1 LYPKESVTYVPD
13 DETADSQGSWALRFW
28 HRLDLTT
35 QFLVVATLIVCG
47 SMAILGEW
55 LSSQI
60 AANQLRS
67 RAESGALYMEGF
79 LAGHIDEG
87 PDGPRVSTERQ
98 KELDRLLIGTD
109 LATRVE
115 GFRIWERDGTVLYS
129 TDKLLMGKRLPS
141 KDIEQ
146 AFSGR
151 VVAQLEDGHNDDDGE
166 EQREQR
172 PLIEI
177 YGPIYRSNVHE
188 VIAVG
193 ELYEEAGEFIAQ
205 RDRVQRRTWGIVGA
219 TTVAIMGLLFLI
231 VRRASKVIRRQS
243 VTLKAQLAGAQALAE
258 QNKQLRKAADLARMD
273 ASKSNEAL
281 LNRIG
286 SDLHDGPVQL
296 LGLLILRL
304 GTPVTRAPVNSADP
318 VGTLN
323 VTQADIS
330 PSRLANQLLTELRE
344 LSTGLVLPELES
356 ISLEAALRTAVERHE
371 HTTGSMVKCRYSG
384 LPMRTAH
391 SLKICLYRVVQE
403 GLNNAFQHAAGRDQ
417 RVIAIADEKFITI
430 VISDGG
436 PGVAQSPPTA
446 THRRPLGLQGIRNRV
461 EAFGGSVQI
470 RQRGKAGMQLVTRVP
485 IEINSA

>member
-1 LYPKESVTYVPD
+1 MYPKESGTYVRD
-13 DETADSQGSWALRFW
+13 DETTDSQGTWGLRFW
-28 HRLDLTT
+28 HSLDLTT
-35 QFLVVATLIVCG
+35 QFLIVATLIVCG

-87 PDGPRVSTERQ
+87 PEGPRVSDERQ
-98 KELDRLLIGTD
+98 RELDRLLIGTD

-151 VVAQLEDGHNDDDGE
+151 VVAQLENGHNDDDGGG
-166 EQREQR
+166 QREQR

-188 VIAVG
+188 VMAVG

-205 RDRVQRRTWGIVGA
+205 RDRVQRRTWAIVGA

-231 VRRASKVIRRQS
+231 VRRASNVIRRQS

-258 QNKQLRKAADLARMD
+258 QNKQLRKAADRARMD
-273 ASKSNEAL
+273 ASKSNETL

-286 SDLHDGPVQL
+286 SDLHDGPVHS
-296 LGLLILRL
+296 
-304 GTPVTRAPVNSADP
+304 SA
-318 VGTLN
+318 
-323 VTQADIS
+323 
-330 PSRLANQLLTELRE
+330 
-344 LSTGLVLPELES
+344 
-356 ISLEAALRTAVERHE
+356 
-371 HTTGSMVKCRYSG
+371 C
-384 LPMRTAH
+384 
-391 SLKICLYRVVQE
+391 
-403 GLNNAFQHAAGRDQ
+403 
-417 RVIAIADEKFITI
+417 
-430 VISDGG
+430 
-436 PGVAQSPPTA
+436 
-446 THRRPLGLQGIRNRV
+446 
-461 EAFGGSVQI
+461 
-470 RQRGKAGMQLVTRVP
+470 
-485 IEINSA
+485 

>member
-1 LYPKESVTYVPD
+1 MYPKESGTYVRD
-13 DETADSQGSWALRFW
+13 DETTDSQGTWGLRFW
-28 HRLDLTT
+28 HNLDLTT

-87 PDGPRVSTERQ
+87 PDGPRVSDERQ
-98 KELDRLLIGTD
+98 RELDRLLIGTD

-151 VVAQLEDGHNDDDGE
+151 VVAQLENGHNDDDGGG
-166 EQREQR
+166 QREQR

-188 VIAVG
+188 VMAVG

-205 RDRVQRRTWGIVGA
+205 RDRVQRRTWAIVGA

-231 VRRASKVIRRQS
+231 VRRASNVIRRQS

-258 QNKQLRKAADLARMD
+258 QNKQLRKAADRARMD
-273 ASKSNEAL
+273 ASKSNETL

-296 LGLLILRL
+296 LSLLILRL
-304 GTPVTRAPVNSADP
+304 GTPAPRAPVDLAAP
-318 VGTLN
+318 VGQSN

-344 LSTGLVLPELES
+344 LSTGLVLPELEN
-356 ISLEAALRTAVERHE
+356 ISLEAALRIAVDRHE
-371 HTTGSMVKCRYSG
+371 HTTGSMVNSRYSG
-384 LPMRTAH
+384 LPNRTPH
-391 SLKICLYRVVQE
+391 PLKICLYRVVQE

-436 PGVAQSPPTA
+436 PGVTQTPPSKP
-446 THRRPLGLQGIRNRV
+446 HGRPLGLQGIRNRV
-461 EAFGGSVQI
+461 EAFGGWVQI
-470 RQRGKAGMQLVTRVP
+470 RKRGKAGTQLVARVP
-485 IEINSA
+485 MENNSA